1 MNSSAASDT
10 ASIIAGGD
18 TLIGLATLGK
28 LTLALMIIVVIIL
41 LGAVV
46 ARRVRLGQSHPDA
59 AVRVVGSAPVG
70 PKERVVV
77 VEVASA
83 WLVLG
88 VGGGQ
93 VTRLHKL
100 PAPPPDPPHQPSDR
114 PSTEALS
121 KATAAGPIFDEG
133 DSFATR
139 FAKALKHNVGLR

>member
-1 MNSSAASDT
+1 MSASAASDT
-10 ASIIAGGD
+10 ASVIAGGD
-18 TLIGLATLGK
+18 SLIGLATLGK
-28 LTLALMIIVVIIL
+28 LTVALTVIVVIIL
-41 LGAVV
+41 LGAVIV
-46 ARRVRLGQSHPDA
+46 RRLRVGHSHPGA
-59 AVRVVGSAPVG
+59 TVRIVGSAPVG

-93 VTRLHKL
+93 VTRLHRL
-100 PAPPPDPPHQPSDR
+100 PAPPPGPADQVPPKGMGTSET
-114 PSTEALS
+114 S
-121 KATAAGPIFDEG
+121 AAAPAFEDD

>member
-1 MNSSAASDT
+1 MSASAASDT
-10 ASIIAGGD
+10 ASVIAGGD
-18 TLIGLATLGK
+18 NLIGLATLGK
-28 LTLALMIIVVIIL
+28 LTVVLTVIVVIIL
-41 LGAVV
+41 LGAFVV
-46 ARRVRLGQSHPDA
+46 RRFRLGHSHPGA

-100 PAPPPDPPHQPSDR
+100 PAPPPNPPDDQQPELTS
-114 PSTEALS
+114 PMP
-121 KATAAGPIFDEG
+121 AAGLEFEEG

>member
-1 MNSSAASDT
+1 MNGSTASDT
-10 ASIIAGGD
+10 ASVIASGD

-28 LTLALMIIVVIIL
+28 LTLALTVIVVIIL
-41 LGAVV
+41 LGALIV
-46 ARRVRLGQSHPDA
+46 RRVRLSQFHPA
-59 AVRVVGSAPVG
+59 ATIRVVGSAPIG

-100 PAPPPDPPHQPSDR
+100 PAPPPDTGQQMQNS
-114 PSTEALS
+114 
-121 KATAAGPIFDEG
+121 GPAFDAS

-139 FAKALKHNVGLR
+139 FAKALKYNAGLR

>member
-1 MNSSAASDT
+1 MNQAAASDT
-10 ASIIAGGD
+10 ASVIAGGD

-28 LTLALMIIVVIIL
+28 LTLVLMVIVIIIL
-41 LGAVV
+41 LGAVIL
-46 ARRVRLGQSHPDA
+46 RKVRLGDSHPA
-59 AVRVVGSAPVG
+59 ASVRVVGSAAVG

-100 PAPPPDPPHQPSDR
+100 PAPPPRDSGQALADR
-114 PSTEALS
+114 PV
-121 KATAAGPIFDEG
+121 FNEG
-133 DSFATR
+133 DSFAAR
-139 FAKALKHNVGLR
+139 FAKALKHNVGMR

>member
-1 MNSSAASDT
+1 MNQAAASDT
-10 ASIIAGGD
+10 ASVIAGGD

-28 LTLALMIIVVIIL
+28 LTFALIVIVVIIL

-46 ARRVRLGQSHPDA
+46 VRRMRLGYLHPAA
-59 AVRVVGSAPVG
+59 AVKVVGSAAVG

-93 VTRLHKL
+93 ITRLHKL
-100 PAPPPDPPHQPSDR
+100 PAPPPNETDR
-114 PSTEALS
+114 AL
-121 KATAAGPIFDEG
+121 AEGPAFDEG
-133 DSFATR
+133 DSFAAR
-139 FAKALKHNVGLR
+139 FAKALKHNVGIR

>member
-1 MNSSAASDT
+1 MSGNAAGDT
-10 ASIIAGGD
+10 ASVIAGGES
-18 TLIGLATLGK
+18 LIGLATLGK
-28 LTLALMIIVVIIL
+28 LTVALMVIVVIIL
-41 LGAVV
+41 LGAVIL
-46 ARRVRLGQSHPDA
+46 RRFRLGHSHPGA

-93 VTRLHKL
+93 VTRLHQL
-100 PAPPPDPPHQPSDR
+100 PAPPAPASASPQPERASQ
-114 PSTEALS
+114 PMP
-121 KATAAGPIFDEG
+121 AAGPEFEDD

>member
-1 MNSSAASDT
+1 MNGSAASDT
-10 ASIIAGGD
+10 ASAIAGGEN
-18 TLIGLATLGK
+18 LIGLATLGK
-28 LTLALMIIVVIIL
+28 LTVALTAIVVIIL
-41 LGAVV
+41 IGAVLV
-46 ARRVRLGQSHPDA
+46 RRLRLVHSHPA
-59 AVRVVGSAPVG
+59 AAIRVVSSAPVG

-100 PAPPPDPPHQPSDR
+100 PAPPPELAPTSPAD
-114 PSTEALS
+114 
-121 KATAAGPIFDEG
+121 GPAFEEG